1 MMRPSRA
8 TLSRAGLAT
17 LRLVVVAGAA
27 GGAIQA
33 AHATTWTADLST
45 GPARAGAASAPS
57 ALTSSTVVCPGAELS
72 GLNGVKDVAVPARVA
87 AASAPAAS
95 VQALL
100 GRPPGRG
107 SLGIAGLTPGAK
119 ERARVTSHTVAVA
132 DASSTGAVS
141 VTGSG
146 GLASGVVATQEWR
159 VDRPGLRGLVSVPC
173 GAAVQDAWLVA
184 GGGDP
189 GRQERLVLVNPGANV
204 VTADIAMYGAAG
216 PISSPNGQ
224 DVVVPAHGR
233 ATVLLDAISSAE
245 KTPVVH
251 VSTAGGL
258 VYAVVNDTWT
268 DGSVAAGS
276 DDASPVAA
284 PARTVIIP
292 AVAVGGPTTV
302 RVAVPGTHDAVVQL
316 RTLTGAGGSPLPKG
330 GVATIKAHC
339 VGEFDLGALPA
350 GTYAVQL
357 TSDEPVVA
365 GALAVRRSKG
375 APGDFAWSGASA
387 PVTGLAG
394 AAFVPSSA
402 AGPVTRALTLVS
414 SSDQAT
420 AEVTL
425 VDAAGAPTVRRIEVP
440 ADSTSALA
448 LPAGTAQVWVRR
460 SSGAG
465 ALRGAVVST
474 SGAGAAQLLATTTL
488 APAPL
493 TTLTT
498 RVLPLP

>member
-1 MMRPSRA
+1 MNRPNRT
-8 TLSRAGLAT
+8 TLTRTSLAT
-17 LRLVVVAGAA
+17 LRVLVVAGAA

-45 GPARAGAASAPS
+45 GATRAAAASAPS
-57 ALTSSTVVCPGAELS
+57 PLTSSTVVCPGGELS
-72 GLNGVKDVAVPARVA
+72 GIPGVKDVAVPARVA

-95 VQALL
+95 VRVLL
-100 GRPPGRG
+100 GR
-107 SLGIAGLTPGAK
+107 APGAGALGVGSIALGAK
-119 ERARVTSHTVAVA
+119 DTASGTNRAVVVANAPSAGAVA
-132 DASSTGAVS
+132 

-146 GLASGVVATQEWR
+146 GLATGVVATQEWR
-159 VDRPGLRGLVSVPC
+159 VDSPGLRGLVSVPC
-173 GAAVQDAWLVA
+173 GAAVDDAWLVA

-189 GRQERLVLVNPGANV
+189 GRQERLVLVNPGGNV

-216 PISSPNGQ
+216 PIPSPNGQ

-233 ATVLLDAISSAE
+233 TTVLLDAISSAE

-251 VSTAGGL
+251 VTTAGGL
-258 VYAVVNDTWT
+258 LYAVVNDTWT

-284 PARTVIIP
+284 PSKTVVIP
-292 AVAVGGPTTV
+292 AVAVGGATTV

-316 RTLTGAGGSPLPKG
+316 RTLTSAGGAPLPRG
-330 GVATIKAHC
+330 GVATIKAHS

-365 GALAVRRSKG
+365 GALAVRRAEA
-375 APGDFAWSGASA
+375 APGDFAWSAASA
-387 PVTGLAG
+387 PITGLAG

-402 AGPVTRALTLVS
+402 SGPVTRSLNLVS
-414 SSDQAT
+414 SADPAT
-420 AEVTL
+420 AEVTV
-425 VDAAGAPTVRRIEVP
+425 VDAAGTPSVRSIEVP
-440 ADSTSALA
+440 ADSTAALA
-448 LPAGTAQVWVRR
+448 MPAGTTQVWVRR

-474 SGAGAAQLLATTTL
+474 SGLGAAQMVATTNL